1 MSCNFLQVKSL
12 KEQQKQELDELWQK
26 QMAEEEEMTE
36 RHMKAKREVE
46 QEVSRKREEIE
57 EVDVEVARTGMVEIK
72 VSSGCGGC
80 HADMQSV
87 TKFTHTEIL
96 PPNLYCT
103 ALFHDKKIYKMK
115 NTKFT
120 LM

>member
-46 QEVSRKREEIE
+46 EEVRRKREEME
-57 EVDVEVARTGMVEIK
+57 ELDVEVARLRTGMVEIK

-80 HADMQSV
+80 HADMQFV
-87 TKFTHTEIL
+87 TNCTHTGIL
-96 PPNLYCT
+96 S
-103 ALFHDKKIYKMK
+103 
-115 NTKFT
+115 
-120 LM
+120 